1 MQSDQGPASL
11 ERTGRRG
18 VSGHSGPKLPGRRV
32 TLMLILLVAWIATFF
47 QGNTG
52 AAAERACYES
62 IKSEL
67 RDYGSISFTDVTRS
81 GRDPIWTIN
90 MTANVQSSQGTAKHV
105 EYVCRTRREPGST
118 DWHVESLSR

>member
-1 MQSDQGPASL
+1 MI
-11 ERTGRRG
+11 
-18 VSGHSGPKLPGRRV
+18 
-32 TLMLILLVAWIATFF
+32 LMLILLVAWIATFF
-47 QGNTG
+47 QGHTG

-90 MTANVQSSQGTAKHV
+90 VAADVESPQGAATHV
-105 EYVCRTRREPGST
+105 EYACRISHERGSA
-118 DWHVESLSR
+118 DWTVESLSR